1 MDADCIDWIKTNKA
15 ATNPVNEKD
24 NKCLQDAVTVALN
37 HEETGKH
44 SEGINFPS
52 EKNDSKKFQKNNLTI
67 DLNVLY
73 TKKEKNISCV
83 CFKT

>member
-1 MDADCIDWIKTNKA
+1 M
-15 ATNPVNEKD
+15 PVYQKD
-24 NKCLQDAVTVALN
+24 KNCLQDAITVALN

-67 DLNVLY
+67 TLNVFY
-73 TKKEKNISCV
+73 AKKEKKHILRMFQDITQIVKNGLLY
-83 CFKT
+83 